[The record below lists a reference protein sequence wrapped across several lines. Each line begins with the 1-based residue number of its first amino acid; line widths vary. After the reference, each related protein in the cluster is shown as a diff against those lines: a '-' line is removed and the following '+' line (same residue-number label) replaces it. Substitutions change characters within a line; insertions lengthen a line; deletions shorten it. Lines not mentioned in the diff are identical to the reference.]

1 MFGEAPAGPRS
12 IPLTARSRSVW
23 RCPFRSRSVLC
34 SRRSSHTVSYSM
46 PLTTRV
52 GFGCKSRASTKN
64 PSASPPVM
72 IGSIRAKVAFV
83 IGFFVAGKIP
93 NSSNRRPTGES
104 RSMIL
109 RNASGFSLGYYNSV
123 RKEHQ
128 CVSR

>member
-1 MFGEAPAGPRS
+1 VFGEAPAGPRS
-12 IPLTARSRSVW
+12 IPLTALSV
-23 RCPFRSRSVLC
+23 SVAQPIPESISLC
-34 SRRSSHTVSYSM
+34 SRRSFHTVSYSM

-64 PSASPPVM
+64 PSASPAVM

-128 CVSR
+128 CVPR